1 MNKIT
6 VCLSLMAWVVLRGAA
21 SAAEPAKD
29 NASYGLPVVTRCVE
43 PVRFFTNGNGSV
55 FCDFGKDAFG
65 WLEILPP
72 AGFTGGVYRVALGE
86 KCDPGDMVDCWPG
99 GTIRAFVSRPTAI
112 KGGEKVH
119 RVITP
124 RDPRNTNYSAAAP
137 AVKMRPEI
145 GVIMP
150 FRYAEFFESPFP
162 LTPQNVRQVAV
173 NYPIDM
179 AESSFACSDKRL
191 ETVYEFCK
199 YSILA
204 TSFAGIYVDG
214 DRERIPYEADAYINM
229 LSHYA
234 ISSDTALARFSHE
247 YLMDHPT
254 WPTEWKQHSVMMA
267 WTDWMQTG
275 DLTSVA
281 RCYARLK
288 KDKMLLDR
296 AREDGL
302 LTSRNYLE
310 GRRTRNDDIIDWP
323 PRDRDGYVFTHVSSV
338 INAFHY
344 LNLRQMADLA
354 AALGKTDD
362 ATFFSARAARV
373 YAAFQRVFFNPATGR
388 YRDGEGTDHETLHGN
403 AAALAF
409 GLVPEDRR
417 RAIGDYLADRGM
429 VCSVYFSQYY
439 LEALYVGG
447 RADAAYA
454 RLTAEDDRS
463 WLGMLKQGTT
473 ITLESWNMSDKP
485 NLDWNHAWGT
495 PALNILSRYVLG
507 VTPAAPGWSKARIA
521 PQLGPLARVS
531 GVVPTPRGS
540 IRVTHARQADG
551 TVKSDVVLPPG
562 MVRE

>member
-1 MNKIT
+1 
-6 VCLSLMAWVVLRGAA
+6 
-21 SAAEPAKD
+21 
-29 NASYGLPVVTRCVE
+29 
-43 PVRFFTNGNGSV
+43 
-55 FCDFGKDAFG
+55 
-65 WLEILPP
+65 
-72 AGFTGGVYRVALGE
+72 
-86 KCDPGDMVDCWPG
+86 
-99 GTIRAFVSRPTAI
+99 
-112 KGGEKVH
+112 
-119 RVITP
+119 
-124 RDPRNTNYSAAAP
+124 
-137 AVKMRPEI
+137 
-145 GVIMP
+145 
-150 FRYAEFFESPFP
+150 
-162 LTPQNVRQVAV
+162 QVAV

-179 AESSFACSDKRL
+179 TESSFSCSDKRL

-229 LSHYA
+229 MSHYA

-275 DLTSVA
+275 DLSSAA
-281 RCYARLK
+281 RCYDRLK
-288 KDKMLLDR
+288 KDKLLLDR

-302 LTSRNYLE
+302 LTSLNYLE
-310 GRRTRNDDIIDWP
+310 GRRKRNDDIIDWP
-323 PRDRDGYVFTHVSSV
+323 PRDRDGYVFTHVSCV

-344 LNLRQMADLA
+344 LNLRQMAELA
-354 AALGKTDD
+354 AALGKADD
-362 ATFFSARAARV
+362 AAFFTARAEKV
-373 YAAFQRVFFNPATGR
+373 QAAFQRVFFNPATGR

-409 GLVPEDRR
+409 GLVPEARR

-429 VCSVYFSQYY
+429 VCSVYFAQYY
-439 LEALYVGG
+439 LEALYAGG

-454 RLTAEDDRS
+454 RLAAEDDRS

-473 ITLESWNMSDKP
+473 ITLECWNMPDKP

-495 PALNILSRYVLG
+495 PALNVLSRYVLG
-507 VTPAAPGWSKARIA
+507 VTPAAPGWTKVRIA
-521 PQLGPLARVS
+521 PQLGPLERVS

-540 IRVTHARQADG
+540 IRVTHTRQADG
-551 TVKSDVVLPPG
+551 TVKSDVILPPG
-562 MVRE
+562 MTRE